1 MSHPPLTTDTP
12 YAPYSQDA
20 EEATIGSVL
29 MHPPVFINLTS
40 FLNPDDFFILRHNYI
55 WNAIQRLSD
64 RKDAIDP
71 LTVSEELR
79 RMNQLDDIGGAAYLL
94 NLVNKVPTSVHAEVY
109 GRLVQRTALR
119 RKMVIAGDKLHE
131 FARDEETSIE
141 DAIANAEDAVFTLRG
156 QRESE
161 VRPLSASLSDVYD
174 RVEYQLQN
182 PDVPLGIPTGFH
194 RIDDILG
201 GLIKGD
207 LIFFAGRPG
216 MGKTSWM
223 MNTAINAARAGGRVG
238 VFSLEMP
245 EEQIAQRMIA
255 TESGIDM
262 NRLRQGR
269 LEDHEKGR
277 FVEVIA
283 RLSEL
288 PVHIDT
294 TPGLTPAQLRTKCRR
309 LKHEHGL
316 DVIVLD
322 YVQLMH
328 SGMNMKN
335 NRVVELSY
343 ITRSLK
349 ELAIEL
355 DITILS
361 GAQLSRAVEQREDKR
376 PMLSDLRES
385 GSIENDADIVM
396 FIYRDE
402 VYNPDTTEF
411 PNQADIIIAKHRNGA
426 TGQAPL
432 YFEKH
437 LTKFS
442 NATAHRIDLR
452 DLQ

>member
-1 MSHPPLTTDTP
+1 MSAPPLITDNLD
-12 YAPYSQDA
+12 APYSQPA
-20 EEATIGSVL
+20 EESVIGSIL
-29 MHPPVFINLTS
+29 MNPPAFITIAA
-40 FLNPDDFFILRHNYI
+40 FLKHNDFFLLRHNYI
-55 WNAIQRLSD
+55 WQAFQRLSD

-79 RMNQLDDIGGAAYLL
+79 RLNYLNDIGGSAYLL
-94 NLVNKVPTSVHAEVY
+94 NLVNKTPTSVHVEVY
-109 GRLVQRTALR
+109 ARIVQRTSAR
-119 RKMVIAGDKLHE
+119 RKMLMAGDRLHE
-131 FARDEETSIE
+131 LARNEEINLDEAIC
-141 DAIANAEDAVFTLRG
+141 DAENAVLSLRG

-161 VRPLSASLSDVYD
+161 VRHLSASLSDVYD
-174 RVEYQLQN
+174 RVEHQLQN
-182 PDVPLGIPTGFH
+182 PDTPLGIPTGFH
-194 RIDDILG
+194 RIDGILG

-223 MNTAINAARAGGRVG
+223 MNTAVSAAKVGGKIG

-262 NRLRQGR
+262 NRLRQGK
-269 LEDHEKGR
+269 LEDHEAGR
-277 FVEVIA
+277 FVEVIG

-288 PVHIDT
+288 NIHIDA

-316 DVIVLD
+316 DVVILD

-328 SGMNMKN
+328 SGVNMKN
-335 NRVVELSY
+335 NRVAELAY

-361 GAQLSRAVEQREDKR
+361 GAQLSRAVEQRQDKR
-376 PMLSDLRES
+376 PILSDLREG

-402 VYNPDTTEF
+402 VYNPETTEN

-426 TGQAPL
+426 TGTVPL
-432 YFEKH
+432 YFEKT
-437 LTKFS
+437 LTRFS
-442 NATAHRIDLR
+442 NARTHRVDLR
-452 DLQ
+452 DI